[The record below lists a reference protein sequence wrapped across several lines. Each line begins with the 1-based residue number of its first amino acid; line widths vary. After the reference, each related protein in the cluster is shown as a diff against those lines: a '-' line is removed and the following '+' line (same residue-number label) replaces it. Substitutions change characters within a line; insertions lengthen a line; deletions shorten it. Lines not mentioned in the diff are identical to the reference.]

1 MNRQDLL
8 QDKRQIWL
16 RHSGTVSS
24 IADETAGIA
33 EMCRGTKGSNPPP
46 SSGESGKLRP
56 LRAENPGL
64 SCRGTRSSNPS
75 SSSRESNEL
84 RNRGGRRNPPLGAA
98 VPTVRIH
105 LSPAES
111 QQTFGSARWPG
122 THPTRISAFSSA
134 VLLPRGGTISSN
146 PLPSSR
152 ESIANFIPRHN
163 SSGSSAKPPIPS
175 SPQRCGRQVCDP
187 TP

>member
-75 SSSRESNEL
+75 SSSRESSEL
-84 RNRGGRRNPPLGAA
+84 RLGMLRGAA
-98 VPTVRIH
+98 HRR
-105 LSPAES
+105 S
-111 QQTFGSARWPG
+111 FGEKKLA
-122 THPTRISAFSSA
+122 
-134 VLLPRGGTISSN
+134 
-146 PLPSSR
+146 
-152 ESIANFIPRHN
+152 IAT
-163 SSGSSAKPPIPS
+163 S
-175 SPQRCGRQVCDP
+175 
-187 TP
+187 